1 MAAQTSRARVSYDRV
16 GLQVASRGHGLTW
29 ESVRTTPGRAPP
41 GAGRRELLASHQNG
55 STKPLGK
62 HVLSHLFKILI
73 SINFIDSELREVF
86 PASGPG

>member
-16 GLQVASRGHGLTW
+16 GLQVASRGRGLTW

-41 GAGRRELLASHQNG
+41 GAGRRELLASHQIG

-62 HVLSHLFKILI
+62 HVLSHLFKIII